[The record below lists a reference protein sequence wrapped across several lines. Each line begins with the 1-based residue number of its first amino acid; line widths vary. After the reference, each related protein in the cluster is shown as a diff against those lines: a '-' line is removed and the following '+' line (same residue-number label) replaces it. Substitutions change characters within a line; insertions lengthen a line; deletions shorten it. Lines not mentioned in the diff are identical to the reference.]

1 MPTFNPW
8 TDQPIETAACA
19 RLPDVTSL
27 GAVLVKLD
35 PASTDPAL
43 VPTLVL
49 AFPGFEFR
57 LAKSVMYWRD
67 ARNVIQPGGTW
78 IGDL

>member
-1 MPTFNPW
+1 M
-8 TDQPIETAACA
+8 TASA
-19 RLPDVTSL
+19 RLPDVAWL
-27 GAVLVKLD
+27 EAVLAKLD

-57 LAKSVMYWRD
+57 LAKSVMF
-67 ARNVIQPGGTW
+67 
-78 IGDL
+78 IGAMPAT